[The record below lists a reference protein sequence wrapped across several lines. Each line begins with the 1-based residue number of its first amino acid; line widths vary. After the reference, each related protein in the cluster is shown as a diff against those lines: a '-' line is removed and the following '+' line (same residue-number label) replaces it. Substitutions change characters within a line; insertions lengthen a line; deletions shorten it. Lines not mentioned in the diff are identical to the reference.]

1 MNSLSFFLEYSIV
14 GIASGGVYALIAL
27 GIIVIFKS
35 SRTFNFA
42 MGEMMMLSAYMFYTA
57 AVTFSMGILG
67 GFVAAILGSIVVA
80 LMIERL
86 ALRPMLGRPFIA
98 VVMVTFGIGSIIR
111 GVVGMIWG
119 PNDLQIPAILART
132 PIMIGDLFIPGKT
145 ARASAIAVCIVVSL
159 VLYLRYSRAG
169 VALRA
174 AAADAITASSMG
186 IDVRRIISFTWVL
199 AAVTGCI
206 SGVLMANINT
216 LTPHL
221 GVVAL
226 NVLAVII
233 LGGMN
238 SIGGVLISGFIIG
251 WLEAITGLMLGTQ
264 FREITPY
271 ILALLVLLV
280 RPTGLFGTK
289 EIERI

>member
-1 MNSLSFFLEYSIV
+1 MGPLAQFVEYSIV
-14 GIASGGVYALIAL
+14 GIAAGGIYALIAL

-42 MGEMMMLSAYMFYTA
+42 MGEMMMLSAYFFYAA
-57 AVTFSMGILG
+57 AVTFALG
-67 GFVAAILGSIVVA
+67 PLIGMIVA
-80 LMIERL
+80 LAGSVAIALLIERV
-86 ALRPMLGRPFIA
+86 AIRPMLGRPFIA

-111 GVVGMIWG
+111 GIVGMIWG
-119 PNDLQIPAILART
+119 PNDLQIPAVLSRS
-132 PIMIGDLFIPGKT
+132 PIIVGDIFIPGKT
-145 ARASAIAVCIVVSL
+145 ARALAIAVVIVVAL
-159 VLYLRYSRAG
+159 LAYLRFSRAG

-174 AAADAITASSMG
+174 AAADAITAYSMG
-186 IDVRRIISFTWVL
+186 INVRRIIAFTWVI
-199 AAVTGCI
+199 AAITGCI
-206 SGVLMANINT
+206 SGVLMANVNT

-226 NVLAVII
+226 NVLAVVI

-238 SIGGVLISGFIIG
+238 SIGGVLIAGFIIG
-251 WLEAITGLMLGTQ
+251 WLEAVTGLVAGTE

-271 ILALLVLLV
+271 ILVLLVLLV

-289 EIERI
+289 EVERI

>member
-1 MNSLSFFLEYSIV
+1 MNAFHFFIEYSIV

-27 GIIVIFKS
+27 GIVVIFKS
-35 SRTFNFA
+35 SQTFNFA
-42 MGEMMMLSAYMFYTA
+42 MGEMMMLSAYLFYTA
-57 AVTFSMGILG
+57 AVTFSLGILAG
-67 GFVAAILGSIVVA
+67 MIAALLGSIVLA
-80 LMIERL
+80 LVIERV
-86 ALRPMLGRPFIA
+86 ALRPMMGRPFIA
-98 VVMVTFGIGSIIR
+98 IVMVTFGIGSIIR

-132 PIMIGDLFIPGKT
+132 PVLIGDFFIPGKT
-145 ARASAIAVCIVVSL
+145 ARAAAIAVCIVVAL
-159 VLYLRYSRAG
+159 ILYLRYSRAG

-174 AAADAITASSMG
+174 AAADTITAASMG
-186 IDVRRIISFTWVL
+186 IDVRRVVAFTWVI
-199 AAVTGCI
+199 AAITGCI
-206 SGVLMANINT
+206 SGVLMANVNT

-238 SIGGVLISGFIIG
+238 SIGGVLVAGVIIG
-251 WLEAITGLMLGTQ
+251 WLEAVTGLILGTE

-280 RPTGLFGTK
+280 RPTGLFGSRG
-289 EIERI
+289 IERI

>member
-1 MNSLSFFLEYSIV
+1 MNFFIEYSIV
-14 GIASGGVYALIAL
+14 GIASGGIYALIAL

-42 MGEMMMLSAYMFYTA
+42 MGEMMMLSAYFFYA
-57 AVTFSMGILG
+57 ATTTFAFGIFPGLII
-67 GFVAAILGSIVVA
+67 AIVGSIAIA
-80 LMIERL
+80 LLIERL
-86 ALRPMLGRPFIA
+86 AIRPMLGRPFIA

-111 GVVGMIWG
+111 GIVGMIWG
-119 PNDLQIPAILART
+119 PNDLQIPSLLSRA
-132 PIMIGDLFIPGKT
+132 PIMIGDIFVPGKT
-145 ARASAIAVCIVVSL
+145 ARAFAIAVVIVVAL
-159 VLYLRYSRAG
+159 ILYLRYSRAG

-174 AAADAITASSMG
+174 AAADAITAYSMG
-186 IDVRRIISFTWVL
+186 IDVRRIIAFTWII

-206 SGVLMANINT
+206 SGILMANINT

-221 GVVAL
+221 GLVAL
-226 NVLAVII
+226 NVLAVVI

-238 SIGGVLISGFIIG
+238 SIGGVLVAGFIIG
-251 WLEAITGLMLGTQ
+251 WIEAITGLILGTE

-271 ILALLVLLV
+271 ILALVVLLV
-280 RPTGLFGTK
+280 RPTGLFGSK

>member
-1 MNSLSFFLEYSIV
+1 MGALAQFVEYSIV
-14 GIASGGVYALIAL
+14 GIAAGGIYALIAL

-42 MGEMMMLSAYMFYTA
+42 MGEMMMLSAYFFYAA
-57 AVTFSMGILG
+57 AVTFALG
-67 GFVAAILGSIVVA
+67 PLIGMIVA
-80 LMIERL
+80 LAGSVAIALLIERV
-86 ALRPMLGRPFIA
+86 AIRPMLGRPFIA

-111 GVVGMIWG
+111 GIVGMIWG
-119 PNDLQIPAILART
+119 PNDKQIPAILSRS
-132 PIMIGDLFIPGKT
+132 PILLGDIFIPGKT
-145 ARASAIAVCIVVSL
+145 ARALAIAVVIVVAL
-159 VLYLRYSRAG
+159 LAYLRFSRAG

-174 AAADAITASSMG
+174 AAADAITAYSMG
-186 IDVRRIISFTWVL
+186 INVRRIIAFTWVI
-199 AAVTGCI
+199 AAITGCI
-206 SGVLMANINT
+206 SGVLMANVNT

-226 NVLAVII
+226 NVLAVVI

-238 SIGGVLISGFIIG
+238 SIGGVLIAGFIIG
-251 WLEAITGLMLGTQ
+251 WLEAVTGLVAGTE

-271 ILALLVLLV
+271 ILVLLVLLV

-289 EIERI
+289 EVERI